1 MPMLIDTHC
10 HLAILS
16 DAGEALYSIIHN
28 AKKVEVNSIV
38 DISVGTDDFMRRSAL
53 VKEAAEGSGVGIWM
67 TAGISPYYA
76 GRRIPG
82 DVDLVKRQARG
93 GRTVIAIGEIGLDY
107 HHTWGSRVQQIELLS
122 EQLEAAGE
130 LDLPVV
136 VHMRDSDGD
145 TLEVL
150 ARSRPARGGVI
161 HCFSSGP
168 ESARGF
174 LDLGF
179 FLSFAGNL
187 TYRGSTAIREAARF
201 VPSDRYLVET
211 DSPYLSPGGLRGRRN
226 EPGFLKITAEF
237 LAELRGIPFERLAE
251 ETTRNA
257 GVALGVHVTD
267 SDGR

>member
-1 MPMLIDTHC
+1 MLIDTHC
-10 HLAILS
+10 HFALLA

-28 AKKVEVNSIV
+28 AKKVDVNSYV
-38 DISVGTDDFMRRSAL
+38 DISVGTGDFVRRSAL
-53 VKEAAEGSGVGIWM
+53 VKEAAGVSGAGIWM

-76 GRRIPG
+76 GRRVPG
-82 DVDLVKRQARG
+82 DVDLVQRQARG
-93 GRTVIAIGEIGLDY
+93 ESMVIAIGEIGLDY
-107 HHTWGSRVQQIELLS
+107 HHDWGSRAQQMELFS
-122 EQLEAAGE
+122 EQVEAAEG

-136 VHMRDSDGD
+136 VHMRDSDAD
-145 TLEVL
+145 TLDVL
-150 ARSRPARGGVI
+150 GRRKPARGGII
-161 HCFSSGP
+161 HCFSSGT

-179 FLSFAGNL
+179 YLSFAGNL
-187 TYRGSTAIREAARF
+187 TYRGSNAVREAARF

-237 LAELRGIPFERLAE
+237 LAELRGVPFERLAE

-257 GVALGVHVTD
+257 EAALGVRLTE
-267 SDGR
+267 SGAR